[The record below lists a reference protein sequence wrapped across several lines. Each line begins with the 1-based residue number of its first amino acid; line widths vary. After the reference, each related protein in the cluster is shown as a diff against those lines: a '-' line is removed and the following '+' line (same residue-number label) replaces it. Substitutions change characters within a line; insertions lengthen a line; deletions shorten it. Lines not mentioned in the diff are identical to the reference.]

1 MDLVFGYLA
10 GLLTLVNPCVL
21 PVLPVILISALNA
34 DRLGPLVLAAGMG
47 ITFVTLGL
55 AVAAI
60 GPSFGV
66 DDLLMSKIASVL
78 MIVFGLV
85 LLIPQFGSR
94 FAIATFGP
102 ANSASMQLNEI
113 DTSGLKG
120 QFITGML
127 LGAVWSPCIGPTL
140 GGAISLAAE
149 GKNLGWAAL
158 IMVSFAFGIGTIIMS
173 LSYGAREVLIKR
185 QATLRALAEKA
196 RPISGVVMIALGL
209 VIFFS
214 MHHVIEIWLLDN
226 MPAWLLDFSVIL

>member
-34 DRLGPLVLAAGMG
+34 DRLGPLALVAGMG
-47 ITFVTLGL
+47 ITFVTLGI
-55 AVAAI
+55 AVASI
-60 GPSFGV
+60 GPAFGV

-78 MIVFGLV
+78 MIVFGIV
-85 LLIPQFGSR
+85 LLIPQFSAGFATAATGS
-94 FAIATFGP
+94 
-102 ANSASMQLNEI
+102 ANSASMQLTEI

-127 LGAVWSPCIGPTL
+127 LGAVWSPCIGPTI

-149 GKNLGWAAL
+149 GKNLVWAAL
-158 IMVSFAFGIGTIIMS
+158 IMLSFSFGIGTIIVS

-185 QATLRALAEKA
+185 QAALRALAEKA
-196 RPISGVVMIALGL
+196 RPISGVIMILLG
-209 VIFFS
+209 VIIFFS
-214 MHHVIEIWLLDN
+214 MHHIIEIWLLDN

>member
-34 DRLGPLVLAAGMG
+34 DRLGPLALVAGMG
-47 ITFVTLGL
+47 ITFVTLGI
-55 AVAAI
+55 AVASI
-60 GPSFGV
+60 GPAFGV

-78 MIVFGLV
+78 MIVFGVILLV
-85 LLIPQFGSR
+85 PQFSSR
-94 FAIATFGP
+94 FALAASGS
-102 ANSASMQLNEI
+102 ANSASIQLNEM
-113 DTSGLKG
+113 DTSGLRE

-149 GKNLGWAAL
+149 GKNLIWAAM
-158 IMVSFAFGIGTIIMS
+158 IMVSFAIGIGTIIVS
-173 LSYGAREVLIKR
+173 LSYGAREILIKR
-185 QATLRALAEKA
+185 QATLRVLAEKA
-196 RPISGVVMIALGL
+196 RPISGVIMIVLG
-209 VIFFS
+209 VTIFFS
-214 MHHVIEIWLLDN
+214 MHHIIEIWLLDN